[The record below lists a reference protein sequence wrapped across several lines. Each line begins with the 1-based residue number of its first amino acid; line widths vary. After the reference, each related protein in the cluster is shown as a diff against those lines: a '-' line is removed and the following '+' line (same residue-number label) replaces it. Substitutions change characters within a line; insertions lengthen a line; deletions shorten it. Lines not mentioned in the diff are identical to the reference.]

1 MKEYI
6 TIKNVGPLKDIERM
20 SVRPL
25 TVLIGE
31 SAIGKSTLM
40 KVLVLMRYLFKRANI
55 RSFLKHSSIT
65 NSPLEFALILW

>member
-6 TIKNVGPLKDIERM
+6 TIRNIGPLKNVDRM
-20 SVRPL
+20 EVRPL

-40 KVLVLMRYLFKRANI
+40 KVLILMRYLFKRAVNH
-55 RSFLKHSSIT
+55 R
-65 NSPLEFALILW
+65 